1 MGPIATPSSFRL
13 RASAREPQS
22 TTIGLSHIAA
32 VVVMDS
38 RLAAFSRAQE

>member
-1 MGPIATPSSFRL
+1 MGPIATPSLFRL

-22 TTIGLSHIAA
+22 TTTGLSHAST
-32 VVVMDS
+32 VVMDL

>member
-22 TTIGLSHIAA
+22 TTTDLSDLGST
-32 VVVMDS
+32 VVMDL
-38 RLAAFSRAQE
+38 RLVAFSRAQE